1 MKLNPACSIR
11 IPVIFS
17 SEYELRVLLKCAE
30 LVAFAASRRYG
41 GQDIYEAVILGNIAL
56 DSSRVAKLTAK
67 QRECLHLVVLRK
79 SSKEI
84 ARILEISKPAV
95 DQRLVGARRV
105 LGAATRD
112 EAALIYARASGTYD
126 RILYDPVGVP
136 SDDVLGSQGPQ
147 DERSNSVMLE
157 EVSSTYGIDTSHDTK
172 FWSQLPKEPGGA
184 LGLGQRIAIIVVLTI
199 GTLAIVLI
207 GLSVSQSLSS
217 LLAA

>member
-1 MKLNPACSIR
+1 MIFCFESILC
-11 IPVIFS
+11 ILFN
-17 SEYELRVLLKCAE
+17 CTE
-30 LVAFAASRRYG
+30 LVAFTASRMYG
-41 GQDIYEAVILGNIAL
+41 ERDIYGAEILEDIAL
-56 DSSRVAKLTAK
+56 ESSRVAKLTAK

-95 DQRLVGARRV
+95 DQRLIGARRV

-136 SDDVLGSQGPQ
+136 FDDSFGSQGPQ

-157 EVSSTYGIDTSHDTK
+157 EVSSTYDIDTAHDTN
-172 FWSQLPKEPGGA
+172 FWSQIQKEPGGS
-184 LGLGQRIAIIVVLTI
+184 LGTGQRIAIIVVLTI
-199 GTLAIVLI
+199 GILAVVLI

>member
-1 MKLNPACSIR
+1 MS
-11 IPVIFS
+11 
-17 SEYELRVLLKCAE
+17 
-30 LVAFAASRRYG
+30 VAFVISQSYG
-41 GQDIYEAVILGNIAL
+41 KQDIYGALILEDIAL
-56 DSSRVAKLTAK
+56 EALRVAKLTAK

-84 ARILEISKPAV
+84 ARILDISKPAV

-136 SDDVLGSQGPQ
+136 SDDVFGSQGNR
-147 DERSNSVMLE
+147 DERSTSVMLE
-157 EVSSTYGIDTSHDTK
+157 EIPTTYDVDISDETD
-172 FWSQLPKEPGGA
+172 FWSQIQKEPGRA
-184 LGLGQRIAIIVVLTI
+184 LGTGQRIAIIVVLTI
-199 GTLAIVLI
+199 GILAIVLI

>member
-1 MKLNPACSIR
+1 MP
-11 IPVIFS
+11 
-17 SEYELRVLLKCAE
+17 
-30 LVAFAASRRYG
+30 VAFVISQSYG
-41 GQDIYEAVILGNIAL
+41 KQDIYGALTLEDIAL
-56 DSSRVAKLTAK
+56 EALRVAKLTAK

-84 ARILEISKPAV
+84 ARILDISKPAV

-136 SDDVLGSQGPQ
+136 SDDVFGSKGNR
-147 DERSNSVMLE
+147 DERSTSVMLE
-157 EVSSTYGIDTSHDTK
+157 EIPTTYDVDISDETD
-172 FWSQLPKEPGGA
+172 FWSQIQKEPGRA
-184 LGLGQRIAIIVVLTI
+184 LGTGQRIAIIVVLTI
-199 GTLAIVLI
+199 GILAIVLI

>member
-1 MKLNPACSIR
+1 M
-11 IPVIFS
+11 VD
-17 SEYELRVLLKCAE
+17 
-30 LVAFAASRRYG
+30 FAL
-41 GQDIYEAVILGNIAL
+41 E
-56 DSSRVAKLTAK
+56 SSRVANLTAK

-84 ARILEISKPAV
+84 ARILDISKPAV
-95 DQRLVGARRV
+95 DQRLIGARRV

-136 SDDVLGSQGPQ
+136 PDDAFDAEGLR
-147 DERSNSVMLE
+147 DERSSSFMLE
-157 EVSSTYGIDTSHDTK
+157 EVSSAFDIDTAHETN
-172 FWSQLPKEPGGA
+172 FWSQIQKEPGGE
-184 LGLGQRIAIIVVLTI
+184 LGTVQRIAIIVVLTI
-199 GTLAIVLI
+199 GILAIVLI

>member
-1 MKLNPACSIR
+1 MALRRFSHRLSQLRSIIR
-11 IPVIFS
+11 TGKKKRD
-17 SEYELRVLLKCAE
+17 LWDLTLD
-30 LVAFAASRRYG
+30 
-41 GQDIYEAVILGNIAL
+41 DIEPE
-56 DSSRVAKLTAK
+56 SSRVANLTAK

-95 DQRLVGARRV
+95 DQRLVSARRV

-136 SDDVLGSQGPQ
+136 SHDAFGPEEPQ
-147 DERSNSVMLE
+147 DERSSSSMLE
-157 EVSSTYGIDTSHDTK
+157 EVSIPYDIDTAHDLN
-172 FWSQLPKEPGGA
+172 FWPQILKEPEGNWGTV
-184 LGLGQRIAIIVVLTI
+184 QRIAIIVVLTI
-199 GTLAIVLI
+199 GILAIVLI

>member
-1 MKLNPACSIR
+1 M
-11 IPVIFS
+11 
-17 SEYELRVLLKCAE
+17 
-30 LVAFAASRRYG
+30 LVAFAAWQSYG
-41 GQDIYEAVILGNIAL
+41 KHVIHGALILEDIAL
-56 DSSRVAKLTAK
+56 ESSRVAKLTEK

-95 DQRLVGARRV
+95 DQRLVSARRV

-136 SDDVLGSQGPQ
+136 SDDVFGSQGPQ
-147 DERSNSVMLE
+147 DKRSTSVMLE
-157 EVSSTYGIDTSHDTK
+157 EISTTYDVDISGDTN
-172 FWSQLPKEPGGA
+172 FWSQIQKEPGRA
-184 LGLGQRIAIIVVLTI
+184 LGTGQRIAIIVVLTI
-199 GTLAIVLI
+199 GILAIVLI

>member
-1 MKLNPACSIR
+1 VS
-11 IPVIFS
+11 
-17 SEYELRVLLKCAE
+17 
-30 LVAFAASRRYG
+30 VAFVVSQSYG
-41 GQDIYEAVILGNIAL
+41 KQDIYGALTLEDIAL
-56 DSSRVAKLTAK
+56 ETLRVAKLTAK

-84 ARILEISKPAV
+84 ARILDISKPAV

-136 SDDVLGSQGPQ
+136 SDDVFGSQGNR
-147 DERSNSVMLE
+147 DERSTSVMLE
-157 EVSSTYGIDTSHDTK
+157 EIPTTYDVDISDETD
-172 FWSQLPKEPGGA
+172 FWSQIQKEPGRA
-184 LGLGQRIAIIVVLTI
+184 LGTGQRIAIIVVLTI
-199 GTLAIVLI
+199 GILAIVLI

>member
-1 MKLNPACSIR
+1 MS
-11 IPVIFS
+11 
-17 SEYELRVLLKCAE
+17 
-30 LVAFAASRRYG
+30 VAFVVSQSYG
-41 GQDIYEAVILGNIAL
+41 KQDIYGALTLEDIAL
-56 DSSRVAKLTAK
+56 ETLRVAKLTAK

-84 ARILEISKPAV
+84 ARILDISKPAV

-136 SDDVLGSQGPQ
+136 SDDVFGSQGNR
-147 DERSNSVMLE
+147 DERSTSVMLE
-157 EVSSTYGIDTSHDTK
+157 EIPTTYDVDISDETD
-172 FWSQLPKEPGGA
+172 FWSQIQKEPGRA
-184 LGLGQRIAIIVVLTI
+184 LGTGQRIAIIVVLTI
-199 GTLAIVLI
+199 GILAIVLI